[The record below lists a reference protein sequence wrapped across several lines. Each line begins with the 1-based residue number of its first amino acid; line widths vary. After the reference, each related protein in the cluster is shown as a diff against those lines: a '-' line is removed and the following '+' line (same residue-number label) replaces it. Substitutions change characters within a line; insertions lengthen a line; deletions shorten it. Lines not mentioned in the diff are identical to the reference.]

1 MATLFNTALRHRY
14 TLALSQI
21 WIVLSI
27 ILAVV
32 SHDQAIA
39 QSSDQQALQRAVQTR
54 NWPEIERVL
63 VSMKVAASTDVTMLG
78 LYTLA
83 LVQQNKID
91 QATRSARKT
100 LELDSLRMQSWLML
114 AECYSR
120 GNSRAACLDILKRA
134 TQKFSD
140 SVQTHLAYGLTL
152 VKYGQQA
159 DAISPLEEVM
169 FRRPEQ
175 TVMYEL
181 ARCYF
186 ATGQFNAAAELY
198 QLLIEQHPDNAS
210 YHRGAGESFIAMQK
224 LPEAIRSFDKALQ
237 LDSNRIETYLLLT
250 GALTESN
257 DTSRALMVATAASTR
272 FPQDAMAWYNAGLLQ
287 VKHRQ
292 YDAATR
298 AFKKAI
304 NLRPNYGEAYF
315 NLAVAYEQTGF
326 TEDAANAFKR
336 CALVLPAMAPDAYNS
351 LAIMHRRSGNL
362 AEALKAHEQ
371 AISLRDTSAV
381 LHISRINSCH
391 EAEKCSLAEDYMT
404 EALRRFPNDAQV
416 LYTCAKCM
424 IRLGKVERAQEII
437 VRLEKTSPSLADQLK
452 LLLKM

>member
-1 MATLFNTALRHRY
+1 MATTLNTELRYRC
-14 TLALSQI
+14 TFGLSQVWIIVSIMLALATPD
-21 WIVLSI
+21 L
-27 ILAVV
+27 
-32 SHDQAIA
+32 AIA
-39 QSSDQQALQRAVQTR
+39 QSRDQQALQKAVQTK

-63 VSMKVAASTDVTMLG
+63 ASMKVNASTDVTMVG

-83 LVQQNKID
+83 LVQQNKVE
-91 QATRSARKT
+91 QATSSARRA
-100 LELDSLRMQSWLML
+100 LDLDSLRMQSWLVL

-120 GNSRAACLDILKRA
+120 GNNRSASLDVLRRA

-152 VKYGQQA
+152 VKYGQHA

-169 FRRPEQ
+169 FRRPDQ
-175 TVMYEL
+175 SVMFEL
-181 ARCYF
+181 ALCYF

-198 QLLIEQHPDNAS
+198 QLLVEQYPDNAA
-210 YHRGAGESFIAMQK
+210 YQRGAGESLMALKK
-224 LPEAIRSFDKALQ
+224 LPEAIRSFDKALL
-237 LDSNRIETYLLLT
+237 LDSNRIESYLLLT

-257 DTSRALMVATAASTR
+257 DSARALKVATAASAR

-292 YDAATR
+292 YDGAAK
-298 AFKKAI
+298 ALKKAI
-304 NLRPNYGEAYF
+304 ALRPNYGEAYF
-315 NLAVAYEQTGF
+315 NLAVVYEQTGF

-351 LAIMHRRSGNL
+351 LAIMHRRNGNL
-362 AEALKAHEQ
+362 TEALKAHEQ

-391 EAEKCSLAEDYMT
+391 EAEKCAIAEGFIDD
-404 EALRRFPNDAQV
+404 ALRRFPNDAQV
-416 LYTCAKCM
+416 VYTCAKCT
-424 IRLGKVERAQEII
+424 IRLGNVERARELIA
-437 VRLEKTSPSLADQLK
+437 RLEKTSPSLADQLK
-452 LLLKM
+452 QLLKM